1 MPCPGKSIIT
11 THYSEVKAHA
21 FNTTGI
27 KSASME
33 FNVETLS
40 PTYRLLEGIPGES
53 NALII
58 ARKYGISAE
67 IIENAK
73 SYISE
78 DNQKVEEMLKSIKE
92 KNDELEMLKKEF
104 FNRSGRLRTKFNIS
118 KNLIEKNDFHITK
131 LKAWKIF
138 ILKNN
143 SFISFPIKT

>member
-1 MPCPGKSIIT
+1 DPMEGSAFAMAIIDYLKEKHIMSIIT

-58 ARKYGISAE
+58 ASKYGMPDD
-67 IIENAK
+67 IIRNAK

-78 DNQKVEEMLKSIKE
+78 DNQKVEQMIQSIKE
-92 KNDELEMLKKEF
+92 KNDELE
-104 FNRSGRLRTKFNIS
+104 
-118 KNLIEKNDFHITK
+118 
-131 LKAWKIF
+131 
-138 ILKNN
+138 ILKVELEKSTSNLELKRK
-143 SFISFPIKT
+143 SY

>member
-1 MPCPGKSIIT
+1 
-11 THYSEVKAHA
+11 
-21 FNTTGI
+21 
-27 KSASME
+27 ME

-92 KNDELEMLKKEF
+92 KNDELEMLKKELE
-104 FNRSGRLRTKFNIS
+104 NSR
-118 KNLIEKNDFHITK
+118 KNLEDYEKARRQCQDRRKWHSHN
-131 LKAWKIF
+131 
-138 ILKNN
+138 
-143 SFISFPIKT
+143 